1 MYIKRQLYW
10 DKIKP
15 FINAPV
21 IKIIT
26 GMRRVGKSY
35 FLKQIINELKST
47 GVPPDNILY
56 IDKEDIDFDFITTYQ
71 DLNSYIQDKF
81 PQTTGKKYLL
91 IDEIQ
96 EISGWEKV
104 ITSLLKKEEFDI
116 YITGSNAHLLSSE
129 LATLIAGRYIEQHI
143 YPLSYSEYILFRGK
157 EFTSHKNEFEMYM
170 KYGGLP
176 ALFHIERTDETVF
189 QYLQAIYN
197 TILLKDIVLRYKIR
211 NVALLEKIAK
221 FLFDNTGN
229 LLTSNNIA
237 KYLKSEKIQTYPDT
251 VQNYLNCFTQTYIA
265 HKVERY
271 DLKGKRLLS
280 INDKYYLNDLGIRH
294 ALLGY
299 KGSDISQLLENVVY
313 IELLRRGYQV
323 NIGIQGNKEIDF
335 IAVKNDEKLYIQVC
349 YILES
354 ETTVQREFSPLLAV
368 KDNYP
373 KYVLSMDEKIWGENY
388 EGIKRI
394 NIVEWLLN

>member
-15 FINAPV
+15 FVNSPV
-21 IKIIT
+21 IKVIT

-35 FLKQIINELKST
+35 FLKQIIDELKST
-47 GVPPDNILY
+47 GIPSGNILY
-56 IDKEDIDFDFITTYQ
+56 IDKEDIDFDFIVAYQ
-71 DLNSYIQDKF
+71 DLNSYIKDKF
-81 PQTTGKKYLL
+81 LQTTGKKYLL
-91 IDEIQ
+91 IDEVQ

-104 ITSLLKKEEFDI
+104 VTSLLKKEDFDI

-129 LATLIAGRYIEQHI
+129 LATLISGRYIEQHI
-143 YPLSYSEYILFRGK
+143 YPLSYSEYIIFRGK
-157 EFTSHKNEFEMYM
+157 EFASHKTEFEMYM

-176 ALFHIERTDETVF
+176 ALFHIERTDETIY

-211 NVALLEKIAK
+211 NAALLEKIAK

-251 VQNYLNCFTQTYIA
+251 VQNYLNYFTRTYIA
-265 HKVERY
+265 RKVERY

-280 INDKYYLNDLGIRH
+280 INDKYYINDLGMRH

-299 KGSDISQLLENVVY
+299 KSGDVSQLLENVVY

-335 IAVKNDEKLYIQVC
+335 VAVKNDEKIYIQVC

-354 ETTVQREFSPLLAV
+354 EKTVQREFAPLLAI

-373 KYVLSMDEKIWGENY
+373 KYVLSMDEKIWGEDY
-388 EGIKRI
+388 KGIKRI
-394 NIVEWLLN
+394 NVVEWLLN